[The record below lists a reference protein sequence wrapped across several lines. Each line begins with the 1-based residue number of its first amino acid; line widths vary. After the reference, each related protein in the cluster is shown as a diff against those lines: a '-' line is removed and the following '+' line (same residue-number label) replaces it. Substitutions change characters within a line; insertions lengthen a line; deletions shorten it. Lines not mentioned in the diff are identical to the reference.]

1 MTYITLPK
9 FDTLAMTNPTPGMKF
24 NNLEEKINEY
34 ISMHGHIPVKLSRS
48 KDALSAGLPN
58 VIGKLV
64 SNTDAGAVVE
74 LTVLGE
80 HMSVHDM
87 PDAILVFCC
96 IADTGAN
103 GIGSI
108 TSADIFC
115 RKVI

>member
-9 FDTLAMTNPTPGMKF
+9 FGALSMTNPTPGMKF

-34 ISMHGHIPVKLSRS
+34 ISMYGHIPVKLSRS

-58 VIGKLV
+58 IIGKLV
-64 SNTDAGAVVE
+64 SNTDTGAVVE
-74 LTVLGE
+74 LTELGE
-80 HMSVHDM
+80 HMSVHGI

-96 IADTGAN
+96 STDTGAN

-108 TSADIFC
+108 TSADVFC
-115 RKVI
+115 RKAI